1 MKARLVAVI
10 ACALIIAAASAVS
23 AQYESSDR
31 SPIGLRVAVFRPTDS
46 VLSDLSGNWL
56 GPVIDYNVRF
66 DKKDRPEIKASFGWF
81 GEDKGID
88 KASYLPVTATYIKR
102 YYKEN
107 SDRCWF
113 AGGGAGIYLVSYRHV
128 AQTGPF
134 SVDLVKDRG
143 TEFGLNVV
151 GGYET
156 GPWFLELRYDL
167 TSGLGVTGGG
177 SVDFSG
183 FTLSLGTNIAF

>member
-1 MKARLVAVI
+1 MKAMRVAVV
-10 ACALIIAAASAVS
+10 AFALITTAASAVS

-46 VLSDLSGNWL
+46 VLKNLSKNWL
-56 GPVIDYNVRF
+56 GPVIDYNARF
-66 DKKDRPEIKASFGWF
+66 DKKDRPEIKATFGWF

-128 AQTGPF
+128 VPTGPF
-134 SVDLVKDRG
+134 SNSLVKDRG

-167 TSGLGVTGGG
+167 TSGLGIADGG

-183 FTLSLGTNIAF
+183 LTVSLGTNIAF